1 MNQILQ
7 VMKKILMALMLCIVS
22 VAVFTSCE
30 KDENTK
36 HQIEKISAKIE
47 LSSDTN
53 NWSVPIVKLGNPS
66 EELLYEVPKNICFH
80 KFTVNKFIKTDCQI
94 SGILGKVE
102 SNYGYFDFEFYYSKV
117 SDYVGHTSS
126 NESVWKDHYDEN
138 SGTIIIKNDK
148 IYYTAYLPNFLPS
161 WYVQRGDFYYY
172 YSESEDFPMSTD
184 MVDLY
189 IGEKNKY

>member
-1 MNQILQ
+1 
-7 VMKKILMALMLCIVS
+7 MKKILMALMLCIVS

-30 KDENTK
+30 KDENVK

-53 NWSVPIVKLGNPS
+53 SWSSHSVKFEHPS
-66 EELLYEVPKNICFH
+66 EERLSEIPKKYFFH
-80 KFTVNKFIKTDCQI
+80 NFTVSKFVKTDGQI

-161 WYVQRGDFYYY
+161 WYVQRGDFYYKYSEY
-172 YSESEDFPMSTD
+172 YSVSTE

-189 IGEKNKY
+189 IGEKTKY